1 MQSHNAD
8 DMTLWTLLE
17 YGHIFCYFVQRP
29 GVYTQ
34 QELMQWKSLE
44 AYNYFQSVS
53 FKPREKLVNPCKPT
67 CDKMLVANL
76 CRLPSLPSHCSS
88 PLGAPPLSARG
99 NLKNRSPSF
108 FSMYFLQ
115 PNTQQFFTISPVYT
129 CAKLSP
135 PESVAVVLPVIIY
148 CLTFL
153 HTSIVKLPIN
163 VM

>member
-1 MQSHNAD
+1 MGTYSAILSNVWEYILNKSSCNGKVLRP
-8 DMTLWTLLE
+8 TTISKVYLLNPE
-17 YGHIFCYFVQRP
+17 RSWSI
-29 GVYTQ
+29 
-34 QELMQWKSLE
+34 
-44 AYNYFQSVS
+44 
-53 FKPREKLVNPCKPT
+53 LV
-67 CDKMLVANL
+67 
-76 CRLPSLPSHCSS
+76 SLPVMKCSLQICVGCQAS
-88 PLGAPPLSARG
+88 LLTAAVHLAHLPLSARG

-148 CLTFL
+148 YLTFL

-163 VM
+163 VK